1 MNIELLSTAA
11 LRMLQA
17 GLLRA
22 MATDDALPKG
32 QKPYLI
38 REYADWRSPADRIE
52 NELWSRSERFVP
64 LAW

>member
-1 MNIELLSTAA
+1 MDIEGLTTSS
-11 LRMLQA
+11 LRKLHN

-52 NELWSRSERFVP
+52 DELWSRGERFLP

>member
-1 MNIELLSTAA
+1 MQIELLSTKA
-11 LRMLQA
+11 LRMLHN

-38 REYADWRSPADRIE
+38 REYADWRNPADRIE
-52 NELWSRSERFVP
+52 NELWARGAHFVP